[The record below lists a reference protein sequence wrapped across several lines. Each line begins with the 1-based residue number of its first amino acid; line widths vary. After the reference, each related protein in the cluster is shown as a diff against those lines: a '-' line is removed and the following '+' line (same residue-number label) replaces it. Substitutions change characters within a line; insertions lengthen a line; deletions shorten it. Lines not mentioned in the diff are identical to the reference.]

1 MLEGMRKYI
10 GPSTMEE
17 VEQGLVRRARQI
29 MPYIVACLFLSG
41 GYLGYTHLKEANLPW
56 QDSFTLLLSIKIFLA
71 LSVLGHF
78 IWALTNAKNGCMD
91 STKFKLTHI
100 SVFSHMVL
108 IVILAKA
115 MFYVSW

>member
-41 GYLGYTHLKEANLPW
+41 GYLGYTHLIDANLPW
-56 QDSFTLLLSIKIFLA
+56 QDSFTLLLSIKILLA